1 MRGLLAALLFLAL
14 ATPAAAADSV
24 CLVCHSSNLMKPEF
38 RKVYQEWKESIHA
51 QNNVSC
57 NDCHG
62 GDPKDATNAMLPQ
75 RGFLGV
81 PKPTAVPEFCGK
93 CHIAIAK
100 DYLGSDHGKAL
111 MIKGT
116 GPNCVTCHG
125 AHNVQKAQLAII
137 NETLCS
143 KCHSYERAQLMKEAL
158 FGTEGKIN
166 TISRELQTIRSNGLD
181 VENEARTLFRTQA
194 QYRAL
199 FHTVDVNL
207 VKSQTDSFNA
217 SLDALQ
223 KKTQAFL
230 NDLGFRKN
238 FAGFLLL
245 LFAAMGVVAFL
256 LSRIYNRSD
265 S

>member
-1 MRGLLAALLFLAL
+1 MRGLLAVLLFLVL
-14 ATPAAAADSV
+14 ATPAAAASV
-24 CLVCHSSNLMKPEF
+24 CLVCHSSAMMKPEF
-38 RKVYQEWKESIHA
+38 RKVYQQWKESWHA

-62 GDPKDATNAMLPQ
+62 GDPKDATNAMSPQ

-81 PKPTAVPEFCGK
+81 PKPAAVPEFCGK

-100 DYLGSDHGKAL
+100 DYLKSGHGKAL
-111 MIKGT
+111 MTNGT

-125 AHNVQKAQLAII
+125 AHDVQKARLGII
-137 NETLCS
+137 NVTLCS

-158 FGTEGKIN
+158 FGTEEKIG
-166 TISRELQTIRSNGLD
+166 TISGELQTIRSNGLD
-181 VENEARTLFRTQA
+181 VENDAKTLFRTQA

-207 VKSQTDSFNA
+207 VKSQTSSFNA
-217 SLDALQ
+217 SLDTLQ
-223 KKTQAFL
+223 KRAQVFLQDLAF
-230 NDLGFRKN
+230 RRN

-245 LFAAMGVVAFL
+245 LFAAMGVAAFL
-256 LSRIYNRSD
+256 LSKTYKR
-265 S
+265 

>member
-1 MRGLLAALLFLAL
+1 MKGLLATLLLLAL
-14 ATPAAAADSV
+14 TTPAAAAEPV
-24 CLVCHSSNLMKPEF
+24 CIVCHSSTMMKPEY
-38 RKVYQEWKESIHA
+38 RKVYQEWKGSWHA

-62 GDPKDATNAMLPQ
+62 GDPKDATNAMSPQ

-81 PKPTAVPEFCGK
+81 PKPQAVPEFCGK

-100 DYLGSDHGKAL
+100 DYLDSGHGKAL
-111 MIKGT
+111 MTKGT
-116 GPNCVTCHG
+116 GPNCVTCHR
-125 AHNVQKAQLAII
+125 AHDVQKARLAII

-143 KCHSYERAQLMKEAL
+143 KCHSYDRARLMKEAL
-158 FGTEGKIN
+158 FGTEEKLSAISGELKI
-166 TISRELQTIRSNGLD
+166 IKSNGLD
-181 VENEARTLFRTQA
+181 MENEEKTLFRTQA

-207 VKSQTDSFNA
+207 VKSQTESFNA
-217 SLDALQ
+217 PLDILQ
-223 KKTQAFL
+223 KKAQAFL
-230 NDLGFRKN
+230 QELAFRRN

-256 LSRIYNRSD
+256 LSKTYNRPNS
-265 S
+265 

>member
-1 MRGLLAALLFLAL
+1 MKRLLAALLFLAL
-14 ATPAAAADSV
+14 AAPAAADSV
-24 CLVCHSSNLMKPEF
+24 CLVCHSSTMMKPEF
-38 RKVYQEWKESIHA
+38 RKVYQEWKGSWHA

-62 GDPKDATNAMLPQ
+62 GDPKDATNAMSPQ

-100 DYLGSDHGKAL
+100 DYLDSGHGKAL
-111 MIKGT
+111 MTKGT
-116 GPNCVTCHG
+116 GPNCVTCHH
-125 AHNVQKAQLAII
+125 AHDVQKARVGII

-158 FGTEGKIN
+158 FGTEEKISA
-166 TISRELQTIRSNGLD
+166 ISGELQTIRSNGLD
-181 VENEARTLFRTQA
+181 VENETRTLFRTQA

-207 VKSQTDSFNA
+207 VKSKTDSFNA
-217 SLDALQ
+217 PLDALQ
-223 KKTQAFL
+223 KKAQVLLQDLAF
-230 NDLGFRKN
+230 RRN

-245 LFAAMGVVAFL
+245 LFAAMAVVAFL
-256 LSRIYNRSD
+256 LSKTYNRPD

>member
-1 MRGLLAALLFLAL
+1 MRSLWAVLLVIAL
-14 ATPAAAADSV
+14 ATPAAADSV
-24 CLVCHSSNLMKPEF
+24 CLVCHSSTMMKPEYL
-38 RKVYQEWKESIHA
+38 KVYQEWKESWHA

-62 GDPKDATNAMLPQ
+62 GDPKDVANAMSPQ
-75 RGFLGV
+75 RGFVGK
-81 PKPTAVPEFCGK
+81 PKPAAVPEFCGK
-93 CHIAIAK
+93 CHIAISK
-100 DYLGSDHGKAL
+100 DYLDSGHGKAL
-111 MIKGT
+111 MTKGT

-125 AHNVQKAQLAII
+125 AHDVQKARLAII

-158 FGTEGKIN
+158 FGTEEKIGAISGELK
-166 TISRELQTIRSNGLD
+166 TIKSNGLD

-207 VKSQTDSFNA
+207 VKSQTASFNA
-217 SLDALQ
+217 SLDTLQ

-230 NDLGFRKN
+230 QDLAFRRN

-245 LFAAMGVVAFL
+245 LFAAMGVVAYL
-256 LSRIYNRSD
+256 LSKTYNRSD

>member
-14 ATPAAAADSV
+14 ATPAAADSL
-24 CLVCHSSNLMKPEF
+24 CLVCHSSTMMKPEYI
-38 RKVYQEWKESIHA
+38 KVYQEWKGSWHA

-62 GDPKDATNAMLPQ
+62 GDPKDATNAMSPQ

-81 PKPTAVPEFCGK
+81 PKPQAVPEFCGK
-93 CHIAIAK
+93 CHIAISK
-100 DYLGSDHGKAL
+100 DYLDSGHGKAL
-111 MIKGT
+111 MTKGT

-125 AHNVQKAQLAII
+125 AHDVQKARLAII

-158 FGTEGKIN
+158 FGTEEKISA
-166 TISRELQTIRSNGLD
+166 ISGELQTIRSNGLD
-181 VENEARTLFRTQA
+181 VENEAKTLFRTQA

-217 SLDALQ
+217 SLDTLQ
-223 KKTQAFL
+223 KKAQAFL
-230 NDLGFRKN
+230 QELAFRRN

-256 LSRIYNRSD
+256 LSKTYNRSD

>member
-1 MRGLLAALLFLAL
+1 MKRLLAALLFLAL
-14 ATPAAAADSV
+14 AAPAAADSV
-24 CLVCHSSNLMKPEF
+24 CLVCHSSAMMKPEF
-38 RKVYQEWKESIHA
+38 RKVYQEWKGSWHA

-62 GDPKDATNAMLPQ
+62 GDPKDATNAMSPQ

-81 PKPTAVPEFCGK
+81 PKPAAVPEFCGK
-93 CHIAIAK
+93 CHIAISK
-100 DYLGSDHGKAL
+100 DYLDSGHGKAL
-111 MIKGT
+111 MTKGI
-116 GPNCVTCHG
+116 GPNCVTCHH
-125 AHNVQKAQLAII
+125 AHDVQKARLAII
-137 NETLCS
+137 DEKLCS

-158 FGTEGKIN
+158 FGTEEKISA
-166 TISRELQTIRSNGLD
+166 ISGELQTIRSNGLD
-181 VENEARTLFRTQA
+181 VENETRTLFRTQA

-217 SLDALQ
+217 SLDTLQ
-223 KKTQAFL
+223 KKAQAFL
-230 NDLGFRKN
+230 QDLAFRRN

-256 LSRIYNRSD
+256 LSKTYNRPD

>member
-1 MRGLLAALLFLAL
+1 MRGLLAALLFLTL
-14 ATPAAAADSV
+14 VTPAAAAESV
-24 CLVCHSSNLMKPEF
+24 CIVCHSSAMMKPEF
-38 RKVYQEWKESIHA
+38 LKVYQEWKGSWHA

-62 GDPKDATNAMLPQ
+62 GDPTGIANAMSPQ

-93 CHIAIAK
+93 CHIAISK
-100 DYLGSDHGKAL
+100 DYLDSGHGKAL
-111 MIKGT
+111 MTKGT

-125 AHNVQKAQLAII
+125 AHNVQKARLSII
-137 NETLCS
+137 NDTLCS
-143 KCHSYERAQLMKEAL
+143 RCHSYERAQLMKEAL
-158 FGTEGKIN
+158 FGTEEKISA
-166 TISRELQTIRSNGLD
+166 IGGELQTIRSNGLD
-181 VENEARTLFRTQA
+181 VENEAKTLFRTQA

-207 VKSQTDSFNA
+207 VKNQTDSFNA

-223 KKTQAFL
+223 KKTQVFLQDLAF
-230 NDLGFRKN
+230 RRN

-245 LFAAMGVVAFL
+245 LFAAMGVAAFL
-256 LSRIYNRSD
+256 LSKTYKR
-265 S
+265 

>member
-1 MRGLLAALLFLAL
+1 MRALLAALLFLAL
-14 ATPAAAADSV
+14 ATPAAAEPV
-24 CLVCHSSNLMKPEF
+24 CIVCHSSDAMKPEY
-38 RKVYQEWKESIHA
+38 RKVYQEWKKSWHA

-62 GDPKDATNAMLPQ
+62 GDPKDGVNAMSPQ

-81 PKPTAVPEFCGK
+81 PKPAAVPQFCGK
-93 CHIAIAK
+93 CHIGILR
-100 DYLGSDHGKAL
+100 DYLDSGHGKAL
-111 MIKGT
+111 MAKGT
-116 GPNCVTCHG
+116 GPTCVTCHG
-125 AHNVQKAQLAII
+125 AHDVQKARLAII

-158 FGTEGKIN
+158 FGTEEKISAISGELK
-166 TISRELQTIRSNGLD
+166 TIQSNGLD
-181 VENEARTLFRTQA
+181 IENEEKTLFRTQA

-217 SLDALQ
+217 PLDTLQ
-223 KKTQAFL
+223 KKAQAL
-230 NDLGFRKN
+230 LQELTFRRN

-256 LSRIYNRSD
+256 LSKTYNRND

>member
-1 MRGLLAALLFLAL
+1 MKGLLAALLFLAL
-14 ATPAAAADSV
+14 TTPAAAESV
-24 CLVCHSSNLMKPEF
+24 CIECHSSAMMKPEF
-38 RKVYQEWKESIHA
+38 LKVYQEWKGSWHA

-62 GDPKDATNAMLPQ
+62 GDPKDVANAMSPQ

-81 PKPTAVPEFCGK
+81 PKPKAVPEFCGK

-100 DYLGSDHGKAL
+100 DYLDSGHGKAL
-111 MIKGT
+111 MTQGT

-125 AHNVQKAQLAII
+125 AHNVQQARLAII
-137 NETLCS
+137 NETLCT

-158 FGTEGKIN
+158 FGTEEKIN
-166 TISRELQTIRSNGLD
+166 AITGELQTIRSNGLD
-181 VENEARTLFRTQA
+181 VENEAKTLFRTQA

-217 SLDALQ
+217 PLDTLQ
-223 KKTQAFL
+223 KKAQVFLQDLAF
-230 NDLGFRKN
+230 RRN

-256 LSRIYNRSD
+256 LSKTYKR
-265 S
+265 